1 MMPRASIPTGRC
13 RKSRKA
19 TPARAAGSVQSSSR
33 GARSS
38 PCVSSPSGLAAI
50 PVSPWSARRRASPMR
65 WSNGSPPTAPTVSP
79 SCSPTCPAGSMI
91 SSSAWCRNYSGAACS
106 GVNTRARRCAKIS
119 ACRGRRT
126 DFSEPIRFTTYTR
139 RADDLRR
146 NMDMRGR
153 IRAAC
158 LVAWAASTVPA
169 PAAAWDFPGH
179 RIVGAIA
186 DLVLQQHQPA
196 TQQRV
201 SELLEK
207 NNGSTVQKR
216 SLSEVAVFPDCAKKG
231 NVPFCGRPP
240 SEEEKAYA
248 GRNPHHDKFHFADV
262 PPQQPSYVANSA
274 GTQDIDVV
282 QMIAYA
288 VAQLRG
294 KAPTPKPDVNLTDTE
309 AVWLLAHLV
318 GDIHQPLH
326 VGAKYFNK
334 TCETR
339 VDPNIGGTPP
349 TFGIGDTVAMT
360 MGGNLI
366 LLVAP
371 APAVPPASNLHL
383 YWDSTAVV
391 RAMQAAGSAHS
402 EQEFAKLLAAGRLGN
417 HRRCGH
423 VGGTMG
429 ERDHAARG
437 RGASAADDPQG
448 LEALALLLH
457 RGVHLGDHARS
468 GVRGVGQGAG
478 AHPSRQGGLSPCRAV
493 QGDLRAVTGCA

>member
-1 MMPRASIPTGRC
+1 
-13 RKSRKA
+13 
-19 TPARAAGSVQSSSR
+19 
-33 GARSS
+33 
-38 PCVSSPSGLAAI
+38 
-50 PVSPWSARRRASPMR
+50 
-65 WSNGSPPTAPTVSP
+65 
-79 SCSPTCPAGSMI
+79 
-91 SSSAWCRNYSGAACS
+91 
-106 GVNTRARRCAKIS
+106 
-119 ACRGRRT
+119 CRGRRI
-126 DFSEPIRFTTYTR
+126 DFSEPICCAISTR
-139 RADDLRR
+139 VELAGDVRR
-146 NMDMRGR
+146 NANMESRV
-153 IRAAC
+153 RAAC
-158 LVAWAASTVPA
+158 LAVWAASALPV
-169 PAAAWDFPGH
+169 PAAAWDFPRH

-186 DLVLQQHQPA
+186 DLVLQQHDPA
-196 TQQRV
+196 TQQRA

-207 NNGSTVQKR
+207 NDGGTVEKR
-216 SLSEVAVFPDCAKKG
+216 SLSEAAVFPDCAKKG

-262 PPQQPSYVANSA
+262 PLQQPSYVPSSA

-294 KAPTPKPDVNLTDTE
+294 KTPTPKPDVNLTDTE

-334 TCETR
+334 TCETS

-349 TFGIGDTVAMT
+349 PFGCGDPVAMT

-383 YWDSTAVV
+383 YWDSTTVL
-391 RAMQAAGSAHS
+391 RAMQAAGSRALGAGVR
-402 EQEFAKLLAAGRLGN
+402 QAPRRRAAGRLGN
-417 HRRCGH
+417 HRRCRH

-437 RGASAADDPQG
+437 RGASAPDHPQG
-448 LEALALLLH
+448 LEALALLVH
-457 RGVHLGDHARS
+457 RRVHLGDHARS
-468 GVRGVGQGAG
+468 GVRGLGQGAG
-478 AHPSRQGGLSPCRAV
+478 AHPGRQGGLSPSRAV
-493 QGDLRAVTGCA
+493 EGDLRAVTGWA